1 MTCVSSHSQDTWL
14 PPPCGEVTQT
24 ERVLQVSLRRR
35 RDNTARYIGN
45 GSETHGR
52 PFCPVAG
59 PTVIKGKRRG
69 APRPVPLGWDGKPT
83 GAVGSTG
90 RSSGCEVSGFRPAA
104 RLSLAGEA
112 RLVFYAR
119 HVCALA
125 AVPAMV
131 DALFTE
137 KVLLLSLIARPLRYF
152 WAIFRRHTT
161 LSILRFCSLKI
172 K

>member
-1 MTCVSSHSQDTWL
+1 MRFLAFTGHVTASPVWWGHADRTCPASIAT
-14 PPPCGEVTQT
+14 
-24 ERVLQVSLRRR
+24 
-35 RDNTARYIGN
+35 TATRQHRPIYREWIGN
-45 GSETHGR
+45 AR
-52 PFCPVAG
+52 PSVLSCCGAHRN
-59 PTVIKGKRRG
+59 KGEEKG

-125 AVPAMV
+125 AVPAIV
-131 DALFTE
+131 NALFTE

-152 WAIFRRHTT
+152 WAIFRRHTP
-161 LSILRFCSLKI
+161 SQYWGFAH
-172 K
+172 